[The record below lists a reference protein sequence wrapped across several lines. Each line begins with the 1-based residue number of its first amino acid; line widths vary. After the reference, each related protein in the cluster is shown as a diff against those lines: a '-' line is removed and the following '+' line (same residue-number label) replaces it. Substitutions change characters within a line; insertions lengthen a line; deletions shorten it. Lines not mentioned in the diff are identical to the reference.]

1 MRNQSCRC
9 LDLNPGLLVSTLS
22 TVPPQPLNYTFVKLV
37 QVAVSDVWIFLH
49 EYPLI
54 DVAAISE
61 KMNVQI
67 VSITVSLMNDL
78 HEYWTGWHKHVRHI
92 RLLVLVLKNAVR
104 KFIQNE
110 ISRDNFDA
118 TFVTASVEYFFICL
132 DTTFV
137 TTSVVYSCICFETT
151 SVLNKYV

>member
-1 MRNQSCRC
+1 
-9 LDLNPGLLVSTLS
+9 
-22 TVPPQPLNYTFVKLV
+22 
-37 QVAVSDVWIFLH
+37 
-49 EYPLI
+49 
-54 DVAAISE
+54 
-61 KMNVQI
+61 MNTEQGGTTRQTYQTSSARI
-67 VSITVSLMNDL
+67 KKCSQEI
-78 HEYWTGWHKHVRHI
+78 Y
-92 RLLVLVLKNAVR
+92 
-104 KFIQNE
+104 QNE